1 MRKPTKCTAQ
11 VHRFGDFV
19 AGYLADGSTV
29 YMTPDD
35 AIAFANALL
44 DAAEDC
50 KKWSYLQ
57 STFNTKMLDFGGN

>member
-19 AGYLADGSTV
+19 AGYLGDGSTV

-35 AIAFANALL
+35 AVAFASALL
-44 DAAEDC
+44 DAAKDC
-50 KKWSYLQ
+50 KERTYLQ
-57 STFNTKMLDFGGN
+57 STLATKMFDFGA

>member
-35 AIAFANALL
+35 AISLANALTT
-44 DAAEDC
+44 AALDC
-50 KKWSYLQ
+50 KERTYLQ
-57 STFNTKMLDFGGN
+57 STFATKMFDFGA